1 MKYLIFIIL
10 FTLSLGSQDY
20 QIKKY
25 VMGSSAATVSND
37 TYTFRST
44 VGQPAIGIYEGSEN
58 KAYSGFWTPEN
69 SPIIT
74 EQDIALKVGW
84 NMISSFITPSE
95 PLMDSVFKEIVDNIL
110 IVKNG
115 AGKLFVPLYDINT
128 IENWNNHHGYQVY
141 STVEQILTISG
152 TAVIPQTEI
161 IYTTTGWNML
171 GYLRNS
177 PLSSPLAVA
186 TLTEFDKL
194 LIAKNGA
201 GKLFVPLYDIN
212 TIENF
217 QPGDGYQMY
226 ITSPDT
232 LIYPA
237 N

>member
-37 TYTFRST
+37 SYTFRST

-69 SPIIT
+69 SPVIS

-95 PLMDSVFKEIVDNIL
+95 PLMDSVFKDLANSIL
-110 IVKNG
+110 LVKNG
-115 AGKLFVPLYDINT
+115 AGKIFVPSYNINT
-128 IENWNNHHGYQVY
+128 IGNWNNHHGYQVY
-141 STVEQILTISG
+141 STILQTLTMTG
-152 TAVIPQTEI
+152 VAVIPQIDTI
-161 IYTTTGWNML
+161 FTATGWNMI

-177 PLSSPLAVA
+177 PLESPIALAS
-186 TLTEFDKL
+186 LTEFNKL
-194 LIAKNGA
+194 LIAKNGI
-201 GKLFVPLYDIN
+201 GKIFVPTYNIN
-212 TIENF
+212 TIGSM
-217 QPGDGYQMY
+217 QPGEGYQMY
-226 ITSPDT
+226 ITSPDS